1 MTAIESI
8 TALDKPM
15 GAGGSGLG
23 KHLSRIPAL
32 ERDDSFSIHLQW
44 FAAEDEGRTEEPTEQ
59 KIRKAREEGKVA
71 KSTDLTASLV
81 LLFPLILIGI
91 LSPYMVRT
99 MKSMLEF
106 FLNIAVDADVSTAGA
121 SIARAFVGYF
131 ARLSLPVM
139 GVAFLSALLANLFQ
153 VGLLFT
159 TKSIQP
165 DLKKISPDI
174 VKWAQRVMFSVE
186 GMFNMAKSLFKIG
199 VIGFLAW
206 WNVSRKVPEITNLVY
221 GTVSEAAS
229 LIGGLAFRLMIEAAL
244 VLLVLSLP
252 DYLFQR
258 FQHRESLKMT
268 RHEIKEEMKQSEG
281 DPLIKS
287 RLRQKM
293 RELMTNQM
301 MQAVPDADVV
311 VTNPTHFAV
320 ALEYRQESMTAPRV
334 SAKGMDEVA
343 QRIKA
348 VARENDVPMIENVP
362 LARGL
367 YANVEIGDE
376 IPEEYYTVV
385 SEILVKI
392 YELSGKT
399 AG

>member
-1 MTAIESI
+1 MTADQRFIPENR
-8 TALDKPM
+8 LPNFEN
-15 GAGGSGLG
+15 LL
-23 KHLSRIPAL
+23 LSRIPPL
-32 ERDDSFSIHLQW
+32 EQDGNFNIHLQW

-81 LLFPLILIGI
+81 LLFPLIMLGI
-91 LSPYMVRT
+91 LGPYMVRT
-99 MKSMLEF
+99 LKSMLEY
-106 FLNIAVDADVSTAGA
+106 FLKIAVEADITTAGTI
-121 SIARAFVGYF
+121 SRAFVGYL
-131 ARLSLPVM
+131 AKLTLPIM
-139 GVAFLSALLANLFQ
+139 GVAFISALLGNLFQ
-153 VGLLFT
+153 VGFLFS
-159 TKSIQP
+159 TKAIQP
-165 DLKKISPDI
+165 DFKKISPDI
-174 VKWAQRVMFSVE
+174 VKWAQRVMFSTE
-186 GMFNMAKSLFKIG
+186 GLFNMGKSLFKIG
-199 VIGFLAW
+199 VIAFLAW

-221 GTVSEAAS
+221 GTVGDAAS
-229 LIGGLAFRLMIEAAL
+229 VIGGLAFRLMLEAAL
-244 VLLVLSLP
+244 VLLILSLP

-258 FQHRESLKMT
+258 HQHRESLKMT
-268 RHEIKEEMKQSEG
+268 KHEIKEEMKQSEG

-311 VTNPTHFAV
+311 ITNPTHFAV

-343 QRIKA
+343 QRIKS
-348 VARENDVPMIENVP
+348 VARENDVPIVENKP

-376 IPEEYYTVV
+376 IPEDYYTVV

-392 YELSGKT
+392 YELTGKT

>member
-1 MTAIESI
+1 MSGISRLYGIPPETESS
-8 TALDKPM
+8 LF
-15 GAGGSGLG
+15 S
-23 KHLSRIPAL
+23 IPPLTQDENFA
-32 ERDDSFSIHLQW
+32 IHLQW

-71 KSTDLTASLV
+71 KSSDLTASLV

-99 MKSMLEF
+99 MKSMLEY
-106 FLNIAVDADVSTAGA
+106 FLNIAVEADVTTAGTI
-121 SIARAFVGYF
+121 SRAFVGYF
-131 ARLSLPVM
+131 AKLTLPVM
-139 GVAFLSALLANLFQ
+139 GTAFLSALLANLFQ
-153 VGLLFT
+153 VGFLFS
-159 TKSIQP
+159 TKAIQP
-165 DLKKISPDI
+165 DFKKISPDI
-174 VKWAQRVMFSVE
+174 VKWAQRVMFSAE

-199 VIGFLAW
+199 VIVVLAW
-206 WNVSRKVPEITNLVY
+206 WNVSRKVPQITNLVY
-221 GTVSEAAS
+221 GTVAEAAS
-229 LIGGLAFRLMIEAAL
+229 LIGGLAFRIMIEAAL

-258 FQHRESLKMT
+258 HQHRESLKMT
-268 RHEIKEEMKQSEG
+268 KHEIKEEMKQSEG

-301 MQAVPDADVV
+301 MQAVPEADVV
-311 VTNPTHFAV
+311 ITNPTHFAV
-320 ALEYRQESMTAPRV
+320 ALEYRQESMSAPRV

-348 VARENDVPMIENVP
+348 VARENDVPLVENVP

-376 IPEEYYTVV
+376 IPEDYYTVV

-392 YELSGKT
+392 YELTGKT

>member
-1 MTAIESI
+1 MSANLQFLNSQAEPRLP
-8 TALDKPM
+8 ALY
-15 GAGGSGLG
+15 
-23 KHLSRIPAL
+23 RIPPL
-32 ERDDSFSIHLQW
+32 EQDERFAIHLQW
-44 FAAEDEGRTEEPTEQ
+44 FAAEDEGRTEDPTEQ

-71 KSTDLTASLV
+71 KSSDLTASLV
-81 LLFPLILIGI
+81 LLFPLIMIGI

-106 FLNIAVDADVSTAGA
+106 FLNIAVEADIATAGGT
-121 SIARAFVGYF
+121 IARAFVGYL
-131 ARLSLPVM
+131 AKLSLPVM

-153 VGLLFT
+153 VGFMFSS
-159 TKSIQP
+159 KAIQP
-165 DLKKISPDI
+165 DFQKIAPDI
-174 VKWAQRVMFSVE
+174 VKWAQRVMFSTE

-199 VIGFLAW
+199 VIVFLAW
-206 WNVSRKVPEITNLVY
+206 WNISRKVPEITNLVY
-221 GTVSEAAS
+221 GTVGEAAHV
-229 LIGGLAFRLMIEAAL
+229 IGSLAFRLMVEAAL

-258 FQHRESLKMT
+258 HQHRESLKMT
-268 RHEIKEEMKQSEG
+268 KHEIKEEMKQSEG

-301 MQAVPDADVV
+301 MQAVPNADVV

-348 VARENDVPMIENVP
+348 VARENDVPIIENKP

-385 SEILVKI
+385 SEILVRI
-392 YELSGKT
+392 YELTGKT